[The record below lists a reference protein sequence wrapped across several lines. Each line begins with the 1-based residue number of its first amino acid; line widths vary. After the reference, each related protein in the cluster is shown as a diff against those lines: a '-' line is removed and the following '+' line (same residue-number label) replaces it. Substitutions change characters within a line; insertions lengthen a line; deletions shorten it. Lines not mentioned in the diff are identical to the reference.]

1 MKFEICHIFVIH
13 KKPTQVLENF
23 SFQSI
28 PTNEENNIPV
38 RYFGETIDLTSKG
51 ISLPKLVQIL
61 VGKVLNWQVK
71 P

>member
-28 PTNEENNIPV
+28 PTS
-38 RYFGETIDLTSKG
+38 FGEKSIKKVEKLGSCFIIFHL
-51 ISLPKLVQIL
+51 ISSST
-61 VGKVLNWQVK
+61 NSYF
-71 P
+71 